1 MKYQVTVSYSKGIT
15 EFYFVN
21 ANTYEK
27 AIDKTIAKLE
37 KIFGLKVIRHP
48 DSNNAKYAH
57 CARIIDYW
65 GAIID
70 EIEFE
75 CFELKE

>member
-15 EFYFVN
+15 EFYFVS
-21 ANTYEK
+21 ATTYEQ

-37 KIFGLKVIRHP
+37 KIFDSKVIRHP

-65 GAIID
+65 GTIIH

-75 CFELKE
+75 WLGLKE